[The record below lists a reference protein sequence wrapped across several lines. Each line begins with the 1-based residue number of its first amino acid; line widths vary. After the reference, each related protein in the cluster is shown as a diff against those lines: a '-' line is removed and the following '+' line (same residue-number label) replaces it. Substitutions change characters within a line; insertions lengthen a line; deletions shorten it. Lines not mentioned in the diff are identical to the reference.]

1 MSLAQRHSVTL
12 AMAATI
18 GTLTFSQG
26 WIFDMKQWVYKVGRG
41 DKLPDPIDPQTGD
54 TRGTIYGPVQNSDGS
69 ITSYTSK
76 YKHINAKTVAA
87 LVILWAIL
95 AGIADT
101 QEFSDLGVAL
111 AWAIAVSVML
121 YWGADAASGIRE
133 VV

>member
-12 AMAATI
+12 AMAATV

-41 DKLPDPIDPQTGD
+41 ATLADA
-54 TRGTIYGPVQNSDGS
+54 VQGGS
-69 ITSYTSK
+69 APPESGNFPEQNRTVSH
-76 YKHINAKTVAA
+76 KHINAKTVAA

-101 QEFSDLGVAL
+101 QEMSDFGVAL

-121 YWGADAASGIRE
+121 YWGADAAAGIRE